1 MKPYWIPTLT
11 WLGAVVAAL
20 LLAFVGPEGLG
31 TDRWLFGAEIS
42 HGASA
47 PR

>member
-1 MKPYWIPTLT
+1 MKPYWMPTLA
-11 WLGAVVAAL
+11 WLAAVAAAV
-20 LLAFVGPEGLG
+20 LLAFAGPEGLG
-31 TDRWLFGAEIS
+31 MDRWLFGAEIS